1 MQIKRY
7 SMNTEALLSDTMSF
21 ADVLREMD
29 IEFIVSGEYGITVEE
44 AAKLINKDHF
54 LFLDVRTREE
64 REHLAFPFA
73 LHIPLNEIP
82 DRIGELPRDKFIIT
96 FCLSG
101 FRAVMGYAFLRTQGF
116 DEVKALKG
124 RIDNLAGA
132 MTPGRFY
139 RLAP

>member
-1 MQIKRY
+1 ME
-7 SMNTEALLSDTMSF
+7 TEVLMSEAMAF

-29 IEFIVSGEYGITVEE
+29 IEFIVAGEYGITVEE
-44 AAKLINKDHF
+44 AVKLINKDHF

-64 REHLAFPFA
+64 KANLTFPFA
-73 LHIPLNEIP
+73 LHIPVNEIP
-82 DRIGELPRDKFIIT
+82 DRIREVPQDKFIIT

-101 FRAVMGYAFLRTQGF
+101 FRAAMAYAYLRTQGF

-124 RIDNLAGA
+124 RLDKLAGA